1 MADLPAPADA
11 QRLFAWRTLDG
22 HSARAFIGYR
32 TRIDDPG
39 TPVLIEVLGL
49 QYANGVTLR
58 TIGID
63 GIPDEITPAVA
74 RQIAAACNP
83 GNRIGADLSP
93 DYRCRREMTAS
104 IEPKV
109 RQLVMA
115 ATNNSRMAT
124 N

>member
-1 MADLPAPADA
+1 MKTLAVALAAIALLSGSSAALAGGREKVSLPVSAAGVDFTNPDA
-11 QRLFAWRTLDG
+11 VAKFRT
-22 HSARAFIGYR
+22 
-32 TRIDDPG
+32 T
-39 TPVLIEVLGL
+39 
-49 QYANGVTLR
+49 
-58 TIGID
+58 
-63 GIPDEITPAVA
+63 VA